1 MQYFYMRPYPDDPD
15 CSTQQAEADKVD
27 VTVRVVETHDSAK
40 RRTELEQMLEA
51 LQAGDEVIVTHLYVL
66 ADSTR
71 HLIEMLEQMETRGAT
86 LWSLREHIRTSERA
100 SLSFLETARHL
111 VQLQSDVIS
120 MSTRAG
126 LSKAKEQGKQT
137 GRPRKPDENVRRAI
151 AMYQSKEYSLADI
164 REQTGISK
172 STLYRYLES
181 ETIDATDKG

>member
-15 CSTQQAEADKVD
+15 CSTQQAEADKID
-27 VTVRVVETHDSAK
+27 VTTRVIETHDSAK
-40 RRTELEQMLEA
+40 RRTELEQMLET
-51 LQAGDEVIVTHLYVL
+51 LQAGDEVIVTHLYIL

-71 HLIEMLEQMETRGAT
+71 HLIEILEHMETRGAT
-86 LWSLREHIRTSERA
+86 LWSLREQIRTSERA
-100 SLSFLETARHL
+100 SLSFLEMARHL

-120 MSTRAG
+120 MSTRVG

-151 AMYQSKEYSLADI
+151 AMYQSKEHSLADI

-181 ETIDATDKG
+181 ETIDTDKG

>member
-40 RRTELEQMLEA
+40 RRMELEQMLEA

-86 LWSLREHIRTSERA
+86 LWSLREHIRTSERT

>member
-15 CSTQQAEADKVD
+15 CSAQQAEADQID
-27 VTVRVVETHDSAK
+27 VTVRVVETHNSAK
-40 RRTELEQMLEA
+40 RRMELEQMLEA

-111 VQLQSDVIS
+111 VQL
-120 MSTRAG
+120 
-126 LSKAKEQGKQT
+126 
-137 GRPRKPDENVRRAI
+137 
-151 AMYQSKEYSLADI
+151 
-164 REQTGISK
+164 
-172 STLYRYLES
+172 
-181 ETIDATDKG
+181 

>member
-15 CSTQQAEADKVD
+15 CSMQQTEADRID
-27 VTVRVVETHDSAK
+27 VTTRVVETHDSAK
-40 RRTELEQMLEA
+40 RRAELEQMLET

-71 HLIEMLEQMETRGAT
+71 HLIEMLEHMEARGAT
-86 LWSLREHIRTSERA
+86 VWSLRENIRTSERA

-126 LSKAKEQGKQT
+126 ITKAKEQGKQT
-137 GRPRKPDENVRRAI
+137 GRPRKADENVRRAI
-151 AMYQSKEYSLADI
+151 AMYQSKNYSLADI

-181 ETIDATDKG
+181 ETIDSTEKG

>member
-27 VTVRVVETHDSAK
+27 VTTRIIETHDSAK
-40 RRTELEQMLEA
+40 RRMELEQMLEA

-86 LWSLREHIRTSERA
+86 LWSLREQIRTSERT